1 MVRLEERLSALTA
14 RVDNLEAKPD
24 DRLEII
30 DVLTE
35 IAEVLTEAVDSKGE
49 GDTLADQIVGPS
61 SSIQKLV
68 RRGVLIVFSVVLF
81 IVAKILESAPAGI
94 TLKFGG

>member
-35 IAEVLTEAVDSKGE
+35 IAEVLTEAVDAKSE
-49 GDTLADQIVGPS
+49 GDTLAEQIVGSPS
-61 SSIQKLV
+61 SMQKLL
-68 RRGVLIVFSVVLF
+68 RRGVLIAFAAVLF
-81 IVAKILESAPAGI
+81 IISKLLESAPAGI
-94 TLKFGG
+94 TVKFGG

>member
-14 RVDNLEAKPD
+14 RVDKIEAKPD

-35 IAEVLTEAVDSKGE
+35 IAEVLTEAVDTKGE
-49 GDTLADQIVGPS
+49 GDTLAEQIVGAPGS
-61 SSIQKLV
+61 TQKLL
-68 RRGVLIVFSVVLF
+68 RRSVFAGFALVLF
-81 IVAKILESAPAGI
+81 IISKLLESAPAGI